1 MYYLYVERPS
11 DLGVYPFND
20 LYMAKEEARRAIH
33 FDDTVVAAFV
43 AKADTPTYV
52 VVRWDA
58 DPWFLE
64 QVDKCRIKNGLV
76 N

>member
-1 MYYLYVERPS
+1 MANKICGS
-11 DLGVYPFND
+11 DGGWG
-20 LYMAKEEARRAIH
+20 E
-33 FDDTVVAAFV
+33 VVL
-43 AKADTPTYV
+43 DTPTYV

-76 N
+76 S